1 MSFFIKIY
9 DKNPSQK
16 ALDKVVEVLKKGGI
30 VIYPTDTVYG
40 MCCDIMSSKALNRM
54 AKLKNLKLQKTTFSL
69 ICSDLSDLSQYVK
82 QLDGKNFRILKK
94 HLPGPFT
101 FILNGSSK
109 LPKHLKYRKQIGIRI
124 PNHSIDNAL
133 VEALGN
139 PLASTSLLH
148 EDEILEYRT
157 DPELIFERW
166 KNQVDCVIDGGYGKN
181 TPSSIVDLTAAEA
194 VLIRK
199 GLGDTSDFA

>member
-1 MSFFIKIY
+1 MSLFIKIY

-16 ALDKVVEVLKKGGI
+16 ALDKVVEVLKNGGV

-40 MCCDIMSSKALNRM
+40 MCCDIMSTKALHRM
-54 AKLKNLKLQKTTFSL
+54 ATLKHLKPQKTSFSL

-82 QLDGKNFRILKK
+82 QLDSKNFRILKK
-94 HLPGPFT
+94 YLPGPFT
-101 FILNGSSK
+101 FILNGSSQ
-109 LPKHLKYRKQIGIRI
+109 LPKHLKHRKQIGIRI
-124 PNHSIDNAL
+124 PNHSIDQAL
-133 VEALGN
+133 VKSLGN

-181 TPSSIVDLTAAEA
+181 TPSSIVDLTGSEA
-194 VLIRK
+194 LLIRK
-199 GLGDTSDFA
+199 GLGDTKEFE